1 MNTRGDHDT
10 NEADENSR
18 PAERPEWISVVLREI
33 GNASTATLSAPA
45 DGLGQFCEIQDRLE
59 KRSEKE
65 RRRLIETGYADLRA
79 KEAPGASAKGID
91 AEDMIAG
98 WFLMHLWSRMYD
110 HAAQQCLTCGHLF
123 PPYGGECP
131 ECHSA
136 DIRRARFQNK
146 LSPLVGPTAMLE
158 WMSGVDMS
166 ESDPYA
172 VVANTVGQVQTWS
185 DDERAT
191 ETTGR

>member
-1 MNTRGDHDT
+1 MPREGL
-10 NEADENSR
+10 R
-18 PAERPEWISVVLREI
+18 RFREI
-33 GNASTATLSAPA
+33 QN
-45 DGLGQFCEIQDRLE
+45 RLE
-59 KRSEKE
+59 KRSETE

-79 KEAPGASAKGID
+79 KETRGAPARETD
-91 AEDMIAG
+91 AGDRIAG
-98 WFLMHLWSRMYD
+98 WFLMHLWSGIYD

-131 ECHSA
+131 KCESA

-146 LSPLVGPTAMLE
+146 LSPLVGPNAMLK

-172 VVANTVGQVQTWS
+172 VVANTAGQIQTWS
-185 DDERAT
+185 EG
-191 ETTGR
+191 ETSRDPTG